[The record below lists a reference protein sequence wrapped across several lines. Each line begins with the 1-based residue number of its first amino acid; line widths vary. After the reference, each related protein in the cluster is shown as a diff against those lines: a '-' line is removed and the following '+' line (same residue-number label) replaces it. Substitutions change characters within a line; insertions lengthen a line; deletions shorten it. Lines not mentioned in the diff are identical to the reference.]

1 MTRITL
7 IGAGF
12 LGNALALGA
21 ARRGW
26 TTTVVS
32 RSDPYATRDA
42 DPGQG
47 EIRVL
52 PGEGTEL
59 APQVLDQDVDVIVIA
74 AGGRFPLPSA
84 AAPAADAIG
93 TLSLV
98 IGLCETVRS
107 HSPGTRIVFLSSAG
121 AVYSP
126 GDELKRESDPG
137 EPTSPYGMSRRMG
150 EEYMEYYRR
159 VHGLSTHSLRC
170 ANVYGR
176 LLPQSRGQGVV
187 SSAFWSALTGTP
199 FTIHGN
205 GRQTRDFVHVD
216 DFVTATLDLLVSG
229 RDLPGRVNVGTGV
242 GRSVA
247 DVLNAVSSATGST
260 IATTPGP
267 DAHTDTGNLT
277 VDLSVLRSLIDF
289 EPLDL
294 DAGIELMAREIA
306 AGDALQNPVTAP
318 RTTSA

>member
-1 MTRITL
+1 MTRITV

-21 ARRGW
+21 TRRGW
-26 TTTVVS
+26 STTVVS
-32 RSDPYATRDA
+32 RSDPFATQDA
-42 DPGQG
+42 DPGPG
-47 EIRVL
+47 EIRLLRGDGVELL
-52 PGEGTEL
+52 PLT
-59 APQVLDQDVDVIVIA
+59 LDQDVDAIVIA

-107 HSPGTRIVFLSSAG
+107 LSPGTKIIFLSSAG

-176 LLPQSRGQGVV
+176 LLPRSRGQGVV
-187 SSAFWSALTGTP
+187 SAAFWSALTGNP
-199 FTIHGN
+199 FMLHGD
-205 GRQTRDFVHVD
+205 GRQTRDFIHVD
-216 DFVTATLDLLVSG
+216 DFVTATLDVIESG
-229 RDLPGRVNVGTGV
+229 RDLPGTINVGTGV
-242 GRSVA
+242 GNSIA
-247 DVLNAVSSATGST
+247 DVLDAVGAATGSA

-267 DAHTDTGNLT
+267 HAHTDTGNLA
-277 VDLSVLRSLIDF
+277 VDVSLLRNIIDF
-289 EPLDL
+289 EPVDL
-294 DAGIELMAREIA
+294 DAGIKLMAREIA
-306 AGDALQNPVTAP
+306 AHGSLDSL
-318 RTTSA
+318 

>member
-26 TTTVVS
+26 STTVVS
-32 RSDPYATRDA
+32 RSDPFATQEA
-42 DPGQG
+42 DPGPG
-47 EIRVL
+47 EIRLLLGDGVERL
-52 PGEGTEL
+52 PQ
-59 APQVLDQDVDVIVIA
+59 ALDQDVDAIIIA
-74 AGGRFPLPSA
+74 ASGHFPLPSA

-98 IGLCETVRS
+98 IGTCETVRS
-107 HSPGTRIVFLSSAG
+107 LNPDTRIIFLSSAG

-137 EPTSPYGMSRRMG
+137 EPSSPYGMSRRIG
-150 EEYMEYYRR
+150 EEYLEYYRR

-176 LLPQSRGQGVV
+176 LLPLSRGQGVV
-187 SSAFWSALTGTP
+187 SAAFWSALTRKP
-199 FTIHGN
+199 FTRHGD
-205 GRQTRDFVHVD
+205 GRQARDFIHVD
-216 DFVTATLDLLVSG
+216 DFVTVTLDLLEFG
-229 RDLPGRVNVGTGV
+229 RNLPQKINVGTGV
-242 GRSVA
+242 GSSIA
-247 DVLNAVSSATGST
+247 ELLDAVENATGRA
-260 IATTPGP
+260 IEITPGP
-267 DAHTDTGNLT
+267 NTHIDTGNLA
-277 VDLSVLRSLIDF
+277 VDLSLLRSIIDF

-294 DAGIELMAREIA
+294 DAGIKLMTSEIA
-306 AGDALQNPVTAP
+306 ASGFPEDP
-318 RTTSA
+318 